1 MRRWSRLGV
10 IALLWISCS
19 AGSLADDNP
28 LAPDLAGIEQ
38 RYGRE
43 ALARIQG
50 WLALIESLRG
60 QAVSGQLH
68 AVNDFFNRLSFRD
81 DQALWAARDYWAT
94 PYEMLAVQGGDCE
107 DFAIAKYFTLKALGI
122 PESRLKLV
130 YVKALHLNQA
140 HMVLTYA
147 RDVRAEPSVL
157 DNLTAE
163 IKNASQR
170 TDLYPIYS
178 FNGEG
183 LWLARVRGQGTRVGQ
198 ATRLKRWAETLAR
211 MSEQTQPLD
220 ALANVGAPP

>member
-1 MRRWSRLGV
+1 M
-10 IALLWISCS
+10 ALLWCSCS
-19 AGSLADDNP
+19 AGLPAAESP
-28 LAPDLAGIEQ
+28 LDTDLAGIEQ

-43 ALARIQG
+43 ALARIQH

-60 QAVSGQLH
+60 RPVSGQLH

-81 DQALWAARDYWAT
+81 DQALWGLRDYWAT

-107 DFAIAKYFTLKALGI
+107 DFAIAKYFTLKALGV

-130 YVKALHLNQA
+130 YVKALRLDQA

-147 RDVRAEPSVL
+147 HDAQAEPRVL

-211 MSEQTQPLD
+211 MSERTQPLD
-220 ALANVGAPP
+220 ALAHVGAPP